1 MAYENI
7 LKAVNS
13 EGKAL
18 STKQQADNYST
29 FSELMKQGVYLPD
42 LLKKIDALE
51 SRVDEMS
58 KPKENPIDAELFAVM
73 EQAVKDDPAV
83 VEARRKLQAEKTRV
97 ISELCMQSEAY
108 RDAFNQYR
116 RQVNSSYVS
125 VREEV
130 KATPGE

>member
-1 MAYENI
+1 MPYENI

-42 LLKKIDALE
+42 LLKKIDDLE
-51 SRVDEMS
+51 SRVDEMG

-73 EQAVKDDPAV
+73 EQAVKDDTGV
-83 VEARRKLQAEKTRV
+83 LEAKRRLQNEKTRV
-97 ISELCMQSEAY
+97 ISEMCIRDERYREAFDAY
-108 RDAFNQYR
+108 RRA
-116 RQVNSSYVS
+116 VNSAYVS
-125 VREEV
+125 QKEQ
-130 KATPGE
+130 ATPGE

>member
-1 MAYENI
+1 MPYENI

-13 EGKAL
+13 EGKSL

-73 EQAVKDDPAV
+73 EQAVKDDPSVANAKR
-83 VEARRKLQAEKTRV
+83 ELQNEKTRV
-97 ISELCMQSEAY
+97 ISELCIRDERY
-108 RDAFNQYR
+108 RDAFENYR
-116 RQVNSSYVS
+116 HIVNSCYVHLKES
-125 VREEV
+125 SNTDTV
-130 KATPGE
+130 